1 MWSQLLRVWVVAS
14 LAVLSVFAQG
24 REAADRMQI
33 TVLVYNY
40 ADVEPA
46 TLLAAQKA
54 AAKTYEKAGVAIV
67 WRNCPVETEANRCV
81 QTADPDQLV
90 LNIAHGN
97 QMLTSDTYGVALQGR
112 DGWGTVCDVFYDRI
126 VELQNS
132 FPRAAEPTILGI
144 VVAHEL
150 GHLLLGKNSHSATGV
165 MQAVFQYRDFI
176 PTSFGGITFTRQQ
189 AKKICDR
196 LKQIAL
202 MKRASY

>member
-126 VELQNS
+126 LELHRG
-132 FPRAAEPTILGI
+132 FRRADEATILGI
-144 VVAHEL
+144 IVAHEL
-150 GHLLLGKNSHSATGV
+150 GHLLLGENSHSATGV

-176 PTSFGGITFTRQQ
+176 PTTFGVITFNRQQ
-189 AKKICDR
+189 VRRIGDR
-196 LKQIAL
+196 LKQITL
-202 MKRASY
+202 VERASQ